1 MSDRIELRGL
11 RVTAICGVLPEEKAR
26 RQPFEVD
33 MEVHADLSTASI
45 SDDLSDT
52 VDYGSLTGLVA
63 DIVDGESFDLL
74 ERFAGL
80 RDATGGRPGPGPVPQ
95 LCSASRDTA

>member
-1 MSDRIELRGL
+1 MPTSR
-11 RVTAICGVLPEEKAR
+11 TP
-26 RQPFEVD
+26 
-33 MEVHADLSTASI
+33 SI

-74 ERFAGL
+74 ERFCRPARRGRAGH
-80 RDATGGRPGPGPVPQ
+80 RW
-95 LCSASRDTA
+95 C